1 MEKVYLKTMA
11 SVKKTIL
18 IKKKSAEPKV
28 IVPPTKNIF
37 AESLRNDKIFLEDK
51 HVDPLEKPIKKSFIS
66 KTLKS
71 TKQKPTLSREERLE
85 MELNDKNNQINSL
98 LSRQNELESSLA
110 LLKEFKLKQEEN
122 EKLIKRK
129 NSLED
134 KLAITN
140 KVRLKII

>member
-18 IKKKSAEPKV
+18 VKKKSAEPKV

-51 HVDPLEKPIKKSFIS
+51 HVDPPLEKPIKKSFITR
-66 KTLKS
+66 TLKS

-98 LSRQNELESSLA
+98 LSKQNELESSLA

-140 KVRLKII
+140 KVRL